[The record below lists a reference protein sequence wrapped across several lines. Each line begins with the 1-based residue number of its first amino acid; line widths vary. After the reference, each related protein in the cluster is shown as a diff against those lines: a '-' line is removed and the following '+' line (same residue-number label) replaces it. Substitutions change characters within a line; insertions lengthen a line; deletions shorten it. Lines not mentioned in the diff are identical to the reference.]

1 MLNGQGPTFL
11 NVFAIREPEQKSN
24 GRELKAE
31 QHENP
36 KPRNA
41 KEAHTA
47 ANAPHTQASKRCK
60 TVQLIKPFLDLF
72 QQRNHMTKTIIAQM
86 LS

>member
-1 MLNGQGPTFL
+1 M
-11 NVFAIREPEQKSN
+11 IREPEQKSN

-31 QHENP
+31 QHDNP
-36 KPRNA
+36 KPRKA
-41 KEAHTA
+41 KEAHTT

-72 QQRNHMTKTIIAQM
+72 RQRNHMTRTIIAQM